1 MQRGYGSGLFLM
13 NRAGYRLAEIRSA
26 QNVPSYPKSA
36 YNYVAS
42 YPADGVM
49 MLAGHTLES
58 DGITSYEM
66 DYTCTPGAVTLPAP
80 GVNSSACLTLDA
92 VGTYS
97 MPLSQGGDS
106 CLVIPCSG
114 ILDLDM
120 DVLADLFSLNITV
133 EGSNGTALEHIT
145 ETARTVGS
153 YASDGN
159 TKVHIVGSTSNS
171 MAPDA
176 FFALAWGC
184 NAAAPVL
191 PAIGGETSAPLTYT
205 PDIVAPD
212 TPAPTG
218 ACVALEAPMVASTFY
233 GPQCYTVQCKGTLH
247 VNASIYHRNY
257 NGGALTVLNAN
268 GYQLMQLSPNTIKS
282 LVTSFPA
289 DGMLTVSMWQVV
301 NGKSVVTFDWTCEAG
316 PVPPPAPGIDSAEC
330 LTMAPVGTYN
340 QYLSGAAS
348 HCFAVECLGTFSVS
362 VEVRP
367 IYDTGCHT
375 NVTLRDDNG
384 WDLLFANATY
394 PTGVRP
400 NATLPAA
407 DKVIKVSG
415 TYSPLYQGVYQ
426 MRAARITGYP
436 DDQLFMSWACDATR
450 APLPSFA
457 PSTAAPETMVP
468 PTTVP
473 IPLCP
478 QVSNSLAYSVPWTR
492 KPTNACWYLSCTGT
506 LHLNIDLELDA
517 FFEEVA
523 LENSYG
529 YNLDTLMAVRRY
541 NASYPA
547 DGNMVLRFASTARY
561 QTFSPGSFN
570 MTWTC
575 EEAPVVPPAP
585 GTNASE
591 CLTLGDSGTYSRSLG
606 SIQSWNTLH
615 CWTMQCY
622 GVLSMAASLYSYKGY
637 ARVTMVDSTGK
648 EVYGMTGPAM
658 PTDRSAVSTN
668 MSAGFAN
675 SGLFQITVNNK
686 GMEPDLHFRFEFGWS
701 CNGGVPTDIPAIYT
715 PVPETALPSSM
726 PEVTQAPQ
734 TGTLGTQSPLSNA
747 PVTQVPQTEAG
758 ETESP
763 LTRAPVTE
771 SPLTSA
777 PVTEVPLTNAPD
789 SNALVTE
796 PPRTP
801 APLTG
806 APVIRTPVTESPPN
820 APETRAPVS
829 DAPVTKSLPTSAPET
844 TVPVTGTPVTK
855 SPLTPAPVA
864 TVPVTSTPVTESPPN
879 ALETRAPVSDAPV
892 PQTPLTPTPETSVP
906 VTRAPDTAPLTPAP
920 DTPNTANGTSAPL
933 PATGSP
939 ATEAPEAP
947 LTSATETPAP
957 TSSASASS
965 SPSGPHVS
973 AQPVPHTPAPPRG
986 TSLPA
991 GALLP
996 TPVPEVEADT
1006 PLLSTAAW
1014 VVIAALGT
1022 CLLLAVGVAVFFC
1035 RQAQKGTPTES
1046 VYNTALLSEGLEG
1059 EAVCLEDRD
1068 ELSW

>member
-1 MQRGYGSGLFLM
+1 MQRGYGSGLFLT
-13 NRAGYRLAEIRSA
+13 NSAGYRLAEIRSA

-58 DGITSYEM
+58 DGTTIYEM

-80 GVNSSACLTLDA
+80 GVTNSATCLTLDA

-114 ILDLDM
+114 VLDLDM
-120 DVLADLFSLNITV
+120 DVVADLFSLNITV

-159 TKVHIVGSTSNS
+159 MFVHIAGSTSNR

-191 PAIGGETSAPLTYT
+191 PAIGGETSAPLTL
-205 PDIVAPD
+205 APYVF
-212 TPAPTG
+212 APTG
-218 ACVALEAPMVASTFY
+218 PCVALEAPLASTYY
-233 GPQCYTVQCKGTLH
+233 GRADCYTVQCMGTVH
-247 VNASIYHRNY
+247 VNATIDDVQYR
-257 NGGALTVLNAN
+257 GVALRLVNAN
-268 GYQLMQLSPNTIKS
+268 GYKLMELGVDTTKHM
-282 LVTSFPA
+282 VTSFPA
-289 DGMLTVSMWQVV
+289 DGLLTLSLPQYV
-301 NGKSVVTFDWTCEAG
+301 NVNFQFTFDWTCEAG

-340 QYLSGAAS
+340 RVLSAPAS
-348 HCFAVECLGTFSVS
+348 HCFAMECLGTFSVS

-367 IYDTGCHT
+367 TGDICHT
-375 NVTLRDDNG
+375 NVSLYEGHG
-384 WDLLFANATY
+384 WQLLFADATY
-394 PTGVRP
+394 PTGDLRIKA
-400 NATLPAA
+400 NATFAA
-407 DKVIKVSG
+407 GGPVIKTNG
-415 TYSPLYQGVYQ
+415 TYSPQHQGVYQ
-426 MRAARITGYP
+426 MHVVHTAGGP
-436 DDQLFMSWACDATR
+436 DDHLFMSWACDATS

-473 IPLCP
+473 IALCT
-478 QVSNSLAYSVPWTR
+478 QVSNSFSFRVP
-492 KPTNACWYLSCTGT
+492 PTWQPTTECWYLSCTGT
-506 LHLNIDLELDA
+506 LHVSFDLDLDPIY
-517 FFEEVA
+517 EEVA

-529 YNLDTLMAVRRY
+529 YNLDTLMDGRRY
-541 NASYPA
+541 SGNYRTSYPA
-547 DGNMVLRFASTARY
+547 DGNMVVRFASTTRY

-575 EEAPVVPPAP
+575 EEAPVLPPAP

-622 GVLSMAASLYSYKGY
+622 GVLFVAAWLHFYEDWS
-637 ARVTMVDSTGK
+637 RVTMVDSTGK
-648 EVYGMTGPAM
+648 EVYSATGPAV

-668 MSAGFAN
+668 MTADFAS
-675 SGLFQITVNNK
+675 SGLFHITVNNK
-686 GMEPDLHFRFEFGWS
+686 GRWEPGVHFRFEFGWS
-701 CNGGVPTDIPAIYT
+701 CNGVLPTDIPAIYT

-763 LTRAPVTE
+763 LTSTPVTE
-771 SPLTSA
+771 SPLTSTPVTESPLTST

-806 APVIRTPVTESPPN
+806 APVIRTPVTESPPS
-820 APETRAPVS
+820 ARETRSPVS

-844 TVPVTGTPVTK
+844 TVPVP
-855 SPLTPAPVA
+855 
-864 TVPVTSTPVTESPPN
+864 STPVTESPPN

-892 PQTPLTPTPETSVP
+892 PQTPLTPAPETTVP

-920 DTPNTANGTSAPL
+920 DTPNTANGTPAPL

-957 TSSASASS
+957 TSSAPASS

-996 TPVPEVEADT
+996 TPVPEVEAGEDDK
-1006 PLLSTAAW
+1006 LLSTAAW

-1035 RQAQKGTPTES
+1035 RHAKKGTPTES
-1046 VYNTALLSEGLEG
+1046 FYNTALLPEGLEG
-1059 EAVCLEDRD
+1059 EAVCLEDS
-1068 ELSW
+1068 ELLRV

>member
-80 GVNSSACLTLDA
+80 GVNSSACLTLDV

-97 MPLSQGGDS
+97 MPMPLTAS
-106 CLVIPCSG
+106 CFVIPCSG
-114 ILDLDM
+114 VLDLDM
-120 DVLADLFSLNITV
+120 DVVADLFNLNITV
-133 EGSNGTALEHIT
+133 EGSDGTALEHIT
-145 ETARTVGS
+145 ETTRTGGS

-159 TKVHIVGSTSNS
+159 MKVHIVGSTSNR

-191 PAIGGETSAPLTYT
+191 PAIGGGTSAPLTL
-205 PDIVAPD
+205 APYIL
-212 TPAPTG
+212 APTG
-218 ACVALEAPMVASTFY
+218 PCVALETPLASTFY
-233 GPQCYTVQCKGTLH
+233 GGPDCYTVQCKGTLH
-247 VNASIYHRNY
+247 VNVTIDDVQYR
-257 NGGALTVLNAN
+257 GVALRLVNAN
-268 GYQLMQLSPNTIKS
+268 GYKLMELGVDTTKHM
-282 LVTSFPA
+282 VTSFPA
-289 DGMLTVSMWQVV
+289 DGLLTLSLPQYVNVIWQF
-301 NGKSVVTFDWTCEAG
+301 SFDWTCEAG
-316 PVPPPAPGIDSAEC
+316 PVPPPAPGIDSADC
-330 LTMAPVGTYN
+330 LTSPPISTHN
-340 QYLSGAAS
+340 QVLSGAAS
-348 HCFAVECLGTFSVS
+348 HCYAVECIGTFSVS

-367 IYDTGCHT
+367 TGDICHT
-375 NVTLRDDNG
+375 HITIRGGHSYVIFL
-384 WDLLFANATY
+384 ANATY
-394 PTGVRP
+394 PTGSGP
-400 NATLPAA
+400 SGE
-407 DKVIKVSG
+407 KVIKKNA
-415 TYSPLYQGVYQ
+415 TFPPEHEGVYLLDIVHD
-426 MRAARITGYP
+426 AGP
-436 DDQLFMSWACDATR
+436 DDQLFMSWACNA
-450 APLPSFA
+450 ASPPLPSFA

-468 PTTVP
+468 PTPVP
-473 IPLCP
+473 IPDCIY
-478 QVSNSLAYSVPWTR
+478 ARDSVFFSAPRTR
-492 KPTNACWYLSCTGT
+492 KSTTECWYRSCTGT
-506 LHLNIDLELDA
+506 LHVSFNVDLEPSE
-517 FFEEVA
+517 EEVA
-523 LENSYG
+523 LYNNND
-529 YNLDTLMAVRRY
+529 YNLDSLTGRSVKNLSTY

-547 DGNMVLRFASTARY
+547 DGHMVLRFASVTRHAQY
-561 QTFSPGSFN
+561 YSTGSFY

-575 EEAPVVPPAP
+575 EEAPVLPPAP
-585 GTNASE
+585 GTSASE

-606 SIQSWNTLH
+606 SIISWSTLH

-622 GVLSMAASLYSYKGY
+622 GVLSMAASLYSYEDY

-648 EVYGMTGPAM
+648 EVYGLTGPAM
-658 PTDRSAVSTN
+658 PTDKIAVLTN
-668 MSAGFAN
+668 MSASFAN

-686 GMEPDLHFRFEFGWS
+686 GILPDLYFRFEFGWS

-820 APETRAPVS
+820 ARQTRAPVS

-844 TVPVTGTPVTK
+844 TVPVT
-855 SPLTPAPVA
+855 
-864 TVPVTSTPVTESPPN
+864 STPVTESPPN
-879 ALETRAPVSDAPV
+879 APETRAPVSDSPVTKLIPTSAPV
-892 PQTPLTPTPETSVP
+892 ATVPVTSVTESPPNAPETSVP

-996 TPVPEVEADT
+996 TPVPEVEAGEDDK
-1006 PLLSTAAW
+1006 LLSTAAW

-1035 RQAQKGTPTES
+1035 RHAKKGTPTES
-1046 VYNTALLSEGLEG
+1046 FYNTALLPEGLEG
-1059 EAVCLEDRD
+1059 EAVCLEDS
-1068 ELSW
+1068 ELLRV